1 VTVPGRVVLFVS
13 LGGNLA
19 PDGNKKLKPRLKE
32 LSSSKHKQKQLDG
45 LQRTHYNLRL
55 HRE

>member
-1 VTVPGRVVLFVS
+1 MTVPGRVVLFVS